1 MWQNLWIVFIA
12 WRRRVACL
20 KNGTWAPV
28 SQKSLKNII
37 IPLWDNNYCLFSV
50 LKDNYVVCMCC
61 HFLRQLLTWNE
72 NVKFILLCSEKNSH
86 ILLFLAPARPK
97 TKPIPI
103 HDATGKLLVTSTTI
117 TIRMPI
123 CYYNDDHGPIKNVQ
137 VLVAETG
144 GSSGSVC
151 LGRLGNVNF

>member
-1 MWQNLWIVFIA
+1 M
-12 WRRRVACL
+12 
-20 KNGTWAPV
+20 
-28 SQKSLKNII
+28 
-37 IPLWDNNYCLFSV
+37 
-50 LKDNYVVCMCC
+50 
-61 HFLRQLLTWNE
+61 LR
-72 NVKFILLCSEKNSH
+72 KNSH

-144 GSSGSVC
+144 GSSDSVY
-151 LGRLGNVNF
+151 LGRLGNGNF